1 MSKSYFPKKRYQ
13 ANRDYCR
20 KKKYTSIVRKVPKTI
35 FWPTRLQHNGDPI
48 LSLKIPNK
56 LYIAFI
62 FYWRVCSSF
71 CSSVCPSV
79 CLSIFLELCYCFFL
93 NFGILLESRVRLCL
107 TKQDF
112 LGNFVAPKI
121 GKMGP
126 KWAKNRFFFNL
137 LENLVINFC
146 LI

>member
-20 KKKYTSIVRKVPKTI
+20 KKKYTSIVRKVSKTI

-56 LYIAFI
+56 LYTAFI
-62 FYWRVCSSF
+62 FYWRFCSSF

-93 NFGILLESRVRLCL
+93 NFGILLESHVNLCL

-112 LGNFVAPKI
+112 PGNFAAPKI

-126 KWAKNRFFFNL
+126 K
-137 LENLVINFC
+137 
-146 LI
+146 